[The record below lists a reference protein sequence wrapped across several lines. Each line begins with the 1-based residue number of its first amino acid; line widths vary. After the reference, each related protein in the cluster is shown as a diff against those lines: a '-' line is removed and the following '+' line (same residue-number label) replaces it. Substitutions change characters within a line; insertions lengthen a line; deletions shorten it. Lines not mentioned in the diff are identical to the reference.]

1 MKKLLFAFLFFS
13 VSVNAQDLLF
23 SSSEVLELSILADMD
38 QLLKLSPDTATVPAI
53 LKSKVAGEMI
63 ETECRLRKRG
73 VARQK
78 PDVCKFPPILVR
90 FDTLDQSSL
99 FWPSKK
105 LKLVTH
111 CQSGMESYE
120 QYLIL
125 EYLVYKMYNLF
136 TNYSFKV
143 RMAQVNYIDIKNTN
157 DTLKKLAFF
166 IEDQNRLANSLNC
179 IVEENDKV
187 HQEWTN
193 RDAMTITSLFQF
205 MIGNVDWAIPC
216 QHNIKLLK
224 SVENKTLVAVPYDF
238 DCTGFIN
245 PPYASANELLGQ
257 QSVRQRLFRGYAR
270 TDEEL
275 EAAFSVFKQKRQS
288 IDSLIINQVYLKER
302 YKKMAL
308 DYIGEFYELIE
319 NPKQVNKKIKRSFRE

>member
-1 MKKLLFAFLFFS
+1 MKKLLFALLFFNLT
-13 VSVNAQDLLF
+13 VNAQDLLF
-23 SSSEVLELSILADMD
+23 SSSDVLELSILTDMG
-38 QLLKLSPDTATVPAI
+38 QLLKMSPDTATVPAI
-53 LKSKVAGEMI
+53 IKSKLAGEI
-63 ETECRLRKRG
+63 VETECRLRKRG

-90 FDTLDQSSL
+90 FDTLNQSSL

-136 TNYSFKV
+136 TSYSFKV
-143 RMAQVNYIDIKNTN
+143 RMVHMNYIDIKNPT

-166 IEDQNRLANSLNC
+166 IEDQNRLTNSLNC
-179 IVEENDKV
+179 TIEENEKV

-193 RDAMTITSLFQF
+193 RDAMTILSLFQF
-205 MIGNVDWAIPC
+205 MIGNVDWAIPG

-224 SVENKTLVAVPYDF
+224 PAEQKALFAVPYDF

-245 PPYASANELLGQ
+245 PPYASANEQLGQ
-257 QSVRQRLFRGYAR
+257 LSVQQRIFRGYAR

-275 EAAFSVFKQKRQS
+275 EAAFAVFKQKRQS
-288 IDSLIINQVYLKER
+288 IDSLIMNQVYLKER
-302 YKKMAL
+302 YKTRAL
-308 DYIGEFYELIE
+308 DYIGEFYKIIE